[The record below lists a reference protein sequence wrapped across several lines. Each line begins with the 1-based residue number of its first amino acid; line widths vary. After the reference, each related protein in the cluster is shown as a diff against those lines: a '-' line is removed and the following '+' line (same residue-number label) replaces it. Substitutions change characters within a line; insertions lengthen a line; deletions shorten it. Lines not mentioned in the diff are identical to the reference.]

1 MYKVNRYSYLIYGH
15 KHGNTC
21 IHNFWSVLF
30 HFYNYSIMDHGH
42 WQGTNIWIKYVL
54 RMKTNEYFIF
64 CQIAIGRKH
73 RITVIYP

>member
-1 MYKVNRYSYLIYGH
+1 MAINMG
-15 KHGNTC
+15 
-21 IHNFWSVLF
+21 IHAFTIFGLCFFTF
-30 HFYNYSIMDHGH
+30 HNYSIMDHGH
-42 WQGTNIWIKYVL
+42 WQGTTIWIKYVL